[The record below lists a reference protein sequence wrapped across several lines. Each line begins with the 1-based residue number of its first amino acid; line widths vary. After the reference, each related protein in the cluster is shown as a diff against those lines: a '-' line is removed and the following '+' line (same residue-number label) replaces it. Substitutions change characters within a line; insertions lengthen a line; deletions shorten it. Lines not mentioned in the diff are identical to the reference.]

1 MNKGLPKMES
11 LIIPAFKTLLKGKK
25 ISKEGIHLKHF
36 YNKVEI
42 DKIKL
47 DRFINYFNFTTNTPV
62 SYLYVFAQ
70 RAQTSLMLDKKFTL
84 AIPGMIHIENSLVLY
99 SDYSTNHPIDIK
111 VAVNVDYKQLG
122 GLKPVF
128 FVEIH
133 QKGKHICSCKSVYI
147 VKRKS
152 RKSSKRSN
160 KEKES
165 IETYSSSLKWQL
177 DSSIAK
183 EYAKISGDKNPIH
196 TSSVFAKMLGF
207 KSSII
212 HGWYSICEI
221 EHIYNKVYKK
231 SASEIHLNFN
241 NAITLPSKPIMEFEL
256 SDDDSLVFQVKNRE
270 GSKLFLKGS
279 IKPFISKSYNNI

>member
-11 LIIPAFKTLLKGKK
+11 LIIPAFKTLLRGKK
-25 ISKEGIHLKHF
+25 ISKEGIHLKHL

-47 DRFINYFNFTTNTPV
+47 DRFINYFNFKTKTPI

-111 VAVNVDYKQLG
+111 VAVNVDYKEKG
-122 GLKPVF
+122 SLKPIF
-128 FVEIH
+128 FTKIY
-133 QKGKHICSCKSVYI
+133 QNGKHICSCKSVYI
-147 VKRKS
+147 VKRKP
-152 RKSSKRSN
+152 RKNSKRGN

-165 IETYSSSLKWQL
+165 IEAYSSSLKWKL

-183 EYAKISGDKNPIH
+183 EYAKILGDRNPIH
-196 TSSVFAKMLGF
+196 TSKLFAKMLGF
-207 KSSII
+207 KSTII

-221 EHIYNKVYKK
+221 ENLYHKVSKK
-231 SASEIHLNFN
+231 PASEICVSFH
-241 NAITLPSKPIMEFEL
+241 NAIALPNEPILGFEFSSNE
-256 SDDDSLVFQVKNRE
+256 SLMFQIKKENS
-270 GSKLFLKGS
+270 SKLYLKGS
-279 IKPFISKSYNNI
+279 IKS